1 MFGTL
6 CNKQMIRVDK
16 IVLAGM
22 EFYAY
27 HGVFDEENTLG
38 ARFVVDVELSLPLP
52 EVDVLSRTVNYGAVY
67 DLVRGTMQ
75 GERYKLI
82 EALAHR
88 VAARLLSEEPL
99 IHAALVRVHKPN
111 APLPGVVRDV
121 FVEVTRYR

>member
-1 MFGTL
+1 M
-6 CNKQMIRVDK
+6 DK

-27 HGVFDEENTLG
+27 HGVFDEEKALG

-52 EVDVLSRTVNYGAVY
+52 EADVLSRTVDYGAVY
-67 DLVRGTMQ
+67 DLVRGTVQ

-99 IHAALVRVHKPN
+99 IRAALVRVHKPN

-121 FVEVTRYR
+121 FVEVTRHR